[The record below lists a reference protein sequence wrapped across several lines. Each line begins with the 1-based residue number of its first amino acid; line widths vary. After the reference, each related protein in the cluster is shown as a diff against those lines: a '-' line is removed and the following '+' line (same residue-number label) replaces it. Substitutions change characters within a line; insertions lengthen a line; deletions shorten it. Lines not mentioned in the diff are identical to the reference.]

1 MLVRSVRGPRPAGRR
16 RGDTL
21 RRNHYLLRLG
31 AFFVSGKSCQRDTRE
46 STTADV
52 SSPGNNL
59 ITQVTDWSVA
69 TTIKSKNL
77 LQVKVAI
84 VLTDLMVAASR
95 DYSAFMSCE
104 ARPAWLDEA
113 LHQLGEWFRE
123 KYFDVDLSTDG
134 LYAAEN
140 RTLKLQRHSDVHSR
154 SLRAQLSETGTN
166 WGTWNTELLLHERH
180 GSEGWVSI
188 SVQNE
193 QGRFV
198 DVPRIARY
206 LMRTLPLGDGRV
218 RFVDGA
224 QVFRADDV
232 PRLVEMLTDEKR
244 HGLIFVA
251 GTTGDSIPFDA
262 FASHM
267 GVWTKQ
273 VYGLGQ
279 VVVLDPWATEAFN
292 AIAGLRYQAP
302 PWAVRTFFPEV
313 NFGSELDWRRH
324 RILGSARLGAMDDS
338 HIERMLGAI
347 ARRHASTR
355 ATSGEVTRVVR
366 KFERLANS
374 ALLIAIDPKTTLDV
388 LPTTVPVD
396 PGVAEG
402 ADFQHQVELVKQI
415 LQIKRI
421 NEPTL
426 RAIAQSITRPLVE
439 PVALAEARRRVET
452 KQTQLELTQ
461 DALQAAKSALDDDQL
476 ERAEIYEDLER
487 ANAEIRWLRHS
498 LQTQGDRDVA
508 FGVLPEEWR
517 EDYPQGFGDLLDRIP
532 DLVCGRLRFTGD
544 RSVALSVDDHDTL
557 QLAARTAWDACL
569 ALGDYLRAR
578 DEEKCDKGV
587 DYYLRHTPSGYI
599 GITPGK
605 HAATETGTT
614 MRSHGEERVFP
625 VPNTVDPSGRRVMK
639 AHFKLA
645 QIGMVS
651 PRMYYLDDY
660 NASRSIYI
668 GYIGPHLAN
677 THTN

>member
-1 MLVRSVRGPRPAGRR
+1 ML
-16 RGDTL
+16 
-21 RRNHYLLRLG
+21 
-31 AFFVSGKSCQRDTRE
+31 E
-46 STTADV
+46 
-52 SSPGNNL
+52 
-59 ITQVTDWSVA
+59 
-69 TTIKSKNL
+69 
-77 LQVKVAI
+77 
-84 VLTDLMVAASR
+84 ASR
-95 DYSAFMSCE
+95 DYSAFMACE
-104 ARPAWLDEA
+104 AQAGWLDEA

-123 KYFDVDLSTDG
+123 KNFDVDLSSDG
-134 LYAAEN
+134 LFTVGN
-140 RTLKLQRHSDVHSR
+140 RTLKLQRHSDAHSR
-154 SLRAQLSETGTN
+154 SLRAQLNETGTN

-198 DVPRIARY
+198 DVPRVARY

-218 RFVDGA
+218 RFVDRA
-224 QVFRADDV
+224 QVFRASDV

-244 HGLIFVA
+244 HGLVFVA

-262 FASHM
+262 FASRM
-267 GVWTKQ
+267 GSWTKQ

-292 AIAGLRYQAP
+292 TIAGLRYQAA
-302 PWAVRTFFPEV
+302 PWAVRTFFPNV
-313 NFGSELDWRRH
+313 DFGSELDWRRH
-324 RILGSARLGAMDDS
+324 RILGPARLGAMDDS
-338 HIERMLGAI
+338 RIERMLGDI
-347 ARRHASTR
+347 ARRHAGTR
-355 ATSGEVTRVVR
+355 ATSSEVTRVVR

-374 ALLIAIDPKTTLDV
+374 ALLTAVEPKPTLVV
-388 LPTTVPVD
+388 LPSTLTVEPS
-396 PGVAEG
+396 VAEEP
-402 ADFQHQVELVKQI
+402 DYLHQVELTKQI
-415 LQIKRI
+415 LKLKII
-421 NEPTL
+421 DEPAL
-426 RAIAQSITRPLVE
+426 RAIAKSIARPRME
-439 PVALAEARRRVET
+439 PAALQEALRRVEA
-452 KQTQLELTQ
+452 KQTQLELAQ

-476 ERAEIYEDLER
+476 ERAEIYQDLER

-498 LQTQGDRDVA
+498 LQAQGNRDVA

-517 EDYPQGFGDLLDRIP
+517 EDYPQGFADLLDRLP
-532 DLVCGRLRFTGD
+532 NLVDGRLRFTGD
-544 RSVALSVDDHDTL
+544 RSVTLGVDDHDTL
-557 QLAARTAWDACL
+557 QLAVRTAWDVCL

-614 MRSHGEERVFP
+614 MRSHGEERIFP
-625 VPNTVDPSGRRVMK
+625 VPDTVDSSGQCAMK

-660 NASRSIYI
+660 NNSRSIYI
-668 GYIGPHLAN
+668 GYIGPHLTN
-677 THTN
+677 TQTN